1 MNVLRAHN
9 PRNGRSAISIVE
21 VLILLMTITLIAC
34 LAITTFFKRPE
45 VTLDSA
51 VELLMEDMLIAKNR
65 ALVTH
70 SPVSV
75 TFYEDG
81 RGYEVRDKSGRLLP
95 SPAGIGDFIR
105 DYDYDAVFE
114 GVAIAHVEFGDD
126 RSLTFDRSGM
136 TLEDGYVVAEFR
148 GETRTVEM
156 TREGGVRLRKVAD

>member
-1 MNVLRAHN
+1 MKTKRNSLPGSGRRA
-9 PRNGRSAISIVE
+9 ITIVE

-34 LAITTFFKRPE
+34 IAITAFFKRPE

-75 TFYEDG
+75 SFYDDG
-81 RGYEVRDKSGRLLP
+81 RGYEVRDRSGKLLP
-95 SPAGIGDFIR
+95 SPAGKGEFTR

-114 GVAIAHVEFGDD
+114 GVSIVHVEFGDD
-126 RSLTFDRSGM
+126 RALTFDRSGM
-136 TLEDGYVVAEFR
+136 TLEDGYLVVEFR

-156 TREGGVRLRKVAD
+156 TREGGVRLLRRVP